1 MYLGGGFRR
10 QGGLHERSGYE
21 ATSQG
26 GYRPDGRG
34 PRWTQDSRI
43 SPEELAKAL
52 AHPEAVGE
60 LQRLL
65 GVEAESVAEGDPA
78 PDFTLARL
86 GDVSPGDAEH
96 VTLSDY
102 FGRRPVALIFGS
114 YT

>member
-1 MYLGGGFRR
+1 MSEVDMKQLLKGVTD
-10 QGGLHERSGYE
+10 QM
-21 ATSQG
+21 AAD
-26 GYRPDGRG
+26 PDG
-34 PRWTQDSRI
+34 TQDSRI